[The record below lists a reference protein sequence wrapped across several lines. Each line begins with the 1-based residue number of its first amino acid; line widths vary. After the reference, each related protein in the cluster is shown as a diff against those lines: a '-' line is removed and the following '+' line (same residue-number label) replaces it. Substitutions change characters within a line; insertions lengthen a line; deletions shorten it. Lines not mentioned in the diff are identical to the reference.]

1 MNLVFICKI
10 LTGLWPFFL
19 RFCHATHPVLGILV
33 YLRVIAM
40 LLLVSAIP
48 YTFRVS
54 TGDGEDNG
62 TESNVW
68 VKVYGPR
75 KKHTGRLFLEL
86 AQNSSFKPGSTEI
99 FSIEAVEVDEV
110 KKIEVSEC
118 TVW

>member
-1 MNLVFICKI
+1 
-10 LTGLWPFFL
+10 
-19 RFCHATHPVLGILV
+19 
-33 YLRVIAM
+33 M